1 MAPLFYEEEHVDVR
15 IGITQTSKELEVVLA
30 DDTNPDAVREH
41 VESAIT
47 AGGTLW
53 LTDRRGRQVGV
64 PVDKLAYVEVG
75 SPETVRRIG
84 FGG

>member
-1 MAPLFYEEEHVDVR
+1 VDVR
-15 IGITQTSKELEVVLA
+15 IGVTQTPKEIEVVLA

-41 VESAIT
+41 VESAIS

-53 LTDRRGRQVGV
+53 FTDRRGRQVGI

-75 SPETVRRIG
+75 SPDSGRRIG

>member
-1 MAPLFYEEEHVDVR
+1 VDVR
-15 IGITQTSKELEVVLA
+15 IGVTHSPKEIEVLLA

-41 VESAIT
+41 VDSAIA

-75 SPETVRRIG
+75 SPETGRRIG